1 MKHRLAAALLTF
13 LLLMLTEG
21 TTHAMQAPRAASTS
35 ATQDKGSKMDD
46 LKSFATGGRTIL
58 ESRVGDIRGD
68 GSEGVVLVLDP
79 PVAGAPKLGEGPAR
93 EVVLLVR
100 DDHGRLHKV
109 ASNARLVPCSS
120 CGGLSG
126 DPYGYTRIER
136 GHFTIV
142 IGGGGREH
150 WSDEFTFA
158 YASDRG
164 DWFLTGALRRVE
176 DTDTGQQKQLDLPA
190 KDVGKIAFEDFDPAK
205 LPEVE
210 LP

>member
-1 MKHRLAAALLTF
+1 MKHRLATTLLALLPLT
-13 LLLMLTEG
+13 LTEAA
-21 TTHAMQAPRAASTS
+21 THAMQAPRAASTS

-46 LKSFATGGRTIL
+46 LKPFATGGRTIL

-93 EVVLLVR
+93 EVMLLVR

-109 ASNARLVPCSS
+109 ASNSASFLVPAVVAYRATRTDIHVSS
-120 CGGLSG
+120 
-126 DPYGYTRIER
+126 
-136 GHFTIV
+136 
-142 IGGGGREH
+142 
-150 WSDEFTFA
+150 
-158 YASDRG
+158 
-164 DWFLTGALRRVE
+164 E
-176 DTDTGQQKQLDLPA
+176 DTSPSSLAVAAASTGRMNSPSPTRPIATIGSSPAPCAAWNRDTGQQKQLDLPA
-190 KDVGKIAFEDFDPAK
+190 KDIGKIAFEDFDPAK